1 MNCILYFAIMWQ
13 YRILYNKISA
23 LMSCTIFPTS
33 TLHSFIPF
41 MIHCVY
47 FSNRYVEQIN
57 PLLVQAQRKLVQ
69 RIKQYDGP
77 PAPQPHFV
85 TAMEEC
91 GKPLQAKKYVNLQL
105 KLQLNTE
112 DLAKIDPGAHI
123 DPNGHNIYGMDT
135 VFLFCLLINVY

>member
-1 MNCILYFAIMWQ
+1 MLHCI
-13 YRILYNKISA
+13 
-23 LMSCTIFPTS
+23 
-33 TLHSFIPF
+33 
-41 MIHCVY
+41 Y

-69 RIKQYDGP
+69 RIKQYDGA

-105 KLQLNTE
+105 KLQLNPE

-123 DPNGHNIYGMDT
+123 DPNGHNIYGIDT
-135 VFLFCLLINVY
+135 VFLVVFFIIFLYVLPVTSCSAWLFFHTVLGKCTTIYC